1 MEGGTGPHT
10 HPLSNSWSTN
20 RGETRDGYATY
31 APGLLLQKGLQCG
44 ELRYIH
50 LHRGSQV
57 DLVRLVNPAWRLFKM
72 PRLQR
77 GARAEALDH
86 DGGVVHTTTQL
97 NLDPFHRCLA
107 QGEHR
112 ELRRAANAD
121 VQTLGRQRVVLDAR
135 AGQVEPDQGQ

>member
-1 MEGGTGPHT
+1 M
-10 HPLSNSWSTN
+10 
-20 RGETRDGYATY
+20 
-31 APGLLLQKGLQCG
+31 
-44 ELRYIH
+44 
-50 LHRGSQV
+50 
-57 DLVRLVNPAWRLFKM
+57 DLVRLVDPARRLLEM

-97 NLDPFHRCLA
+97 NHDPFHRCLA

-112 ELRRAANAD
+112 ELRRTANAD

-135 AGQVEPDQGQ
+135 AGQVEPDQGQEAEISHHLCPPLFGKLVESARRQRGVPADECGLRVL